1 MKENNPLVRLKEI
14 GVVYDQRK
22 LIVAAMSV
30 RIYAGVLIGSN
41 ESVTVKEVIFSTEH
55 LRKQFEN

>member
-22 LIVAAMSV
+22 LIMAAMSI
-30 RIYAGVLIGSN
+30 RIYAGLLISRN
-41 ESVTVKEVIFSTEH
+41 ESVIVKEVIFSS
-55 LRKQFEN
+55 